1 MAEPSEKLRLGENHR
16 RVVSAVVRRIE
27 KTCDEV
33 LAWLDRR
40 PGLLH
45 QFRND
50 ITPEKADQLRVLVA
64 GLREEMARF
73 HREVTISPA
82 VQSRARAV
90 AGTVSFARTEIEEVM
105 TPGLRGYGPIAPDA
119 EAALDLRFTRFLA
132 CLEAM
137 SDIVESPAP
146 QGES

>member
-1 MAEPSEKLRLGENHR
+1 MGENHR
-16 RVVSAVVRRIE
+16 RVVSAVVRRVD

-45 QFRND
+45 QYRD
-50 ITPEKADQLRVLVA
+50 DVTSQEVDQLRALIVR
-64 GLREEMARF
+64 LREEIARF
-73 HREVTISPA
+73 QREVTISPA
-82 VQSRARAV
+82 VQSRARAI
-90 AGTVSFARTEIEEVM
+90 AGTLSFTRTEIEEVM
-105 TPGLRGYGPIAPDA
+105 TPGLRGYGPIAP
-119 EAALDLRFTRFLA
+119 ETETALDSRFTRLLA

-146 QGES
+146 QGEP